1 MKCFSLCIFFLI
13 ACTSYAQTTPF
24 FNLNNGVFINEI
36 HYDNDG
42 GDAQEGIE
50 IAAWSG
56 TDLSCYKLY
65 FFNGNNGE
73 YYATLSLDSVVVESH
88 CGMSFVFF
96 YKSSIQNG
104 SSSSG
109 DAVAL
114 YNVCQDTLEQFLS
127 YEGEVIA
134 TNGPFSGV
142 TATDIGVFQNADP
155 IGTSLQL
162 QGSLEDT
169 FYWASD
175 ISTYGYVNTQQ
186 NFCQQKIE
194 LSSIGLE
201 SACVMSNN
209 ESVSIQLE
217 NVSYS
222 NQLDSVILFFQSNDS
237 MLLSDTISLF
247 LVVGDSIIHTFT
259 QSFDLSQA
267 GDYHFEAWAILQNGT
282 TSDTLLDSITITDDD
297 SIHIALEEQLVFCKN
312 NDSLIIDAQVSGADS
327 YVWNTSDT
335 TQQLIVFPSSDT
347 TFQLIANNNCYA
359 DTATVAVDFVDPEI
373 TFYVTTLEGDT
384 FYENYEWWGSD
395 NQTTIFLGSD
405 WIEQVQLTTIEAFDS
420 YTYYFMSE
428 PYLPDTTFVYDSTI
442 VLTNDSDG
450 GISHVGSCC
459 NVETWIYLQATDSL
473 GCSVKDSTMVIIE
486 FVGIQENTLHP
497 FKLYPNPAED
507 VVNLA
512 LVEQGLSVDNIWL
525 MNLQGRVLKRYDP
538 NMKTLA
544 LDNIPSGMYFL
555 KLHTNHG
562 VFTDR
567 LIVLK

>member
-1 MKCFSLCIFFLI
+1 MLKLP
-13 ACTSYAQTTPF
+13 PF

-65 FFNGNNGE
+65 FVNGNNGE

-109 DAVAL
+109 DAVTL
-114 YNVCQDTLEQFLS
+114 YNVCQDTLEQFLR

-169 FYWASD
+169 FYWAYD

-222 NQLDSVILFFQSNDS
+222 NQVDSVILFFQSNDS
-237 MLLSDTISLF
+237 
-247 LVVGDSIIHTFT
+247 
-259 QSFDLSQA
+259 
-267 GDYHFEAWAILQNGT
+267 
-282 TSDTLLDSITITDDD
+282 
-297 SIHIALEEQLVFCKN
+297 VF
-312 NDSLIIDAQVSGADS
+312 S
-327 YVWNTSDT
+327 
-335 TQQLIVFPSSDT
+335 
-347 TFQLIANNNCYA
+347 
-359 DTATVAVDFVDPEI
+359 
-373 TFYVTTLEGDT
+373 
-384 FYENYEWWGSD
+384 
-395 NQTTIFLGSD
+395 
-405 WIEQVQLTTIEAFDS
+405 
-420 YTYYFMSE
+420 
-428 PYLPDTTFVYDSTI
+428 
-442 VLTNDSDG
+442 
-450 GISHVGSCC
+450 
-459 NVETWIYLQATDSL
+459 
-473 GCSVKDSTMVIIE
+473 
-486 FVGIQENTLHP
+486 
-497 FKLYPNPAED
+497 
-507 VVNLA
+507 
-512 LVEQGLSVDNIWL
+512 
-525 MNLQGRVLKRYDP
+525 
-538 NMKTLA
+538 
-544 LDNIPSGMYFL
+544 
-555 KLHTNHG
+555 
-562 VFTDR
+562 
-567 LIVLK
+567 